1 MLPKF
6 ELSLPEQTEFLR
18 KRAFFILKILI
29 DLFLHLKIPQIFGED
44 KNGQKNG
51 YIPSM
56 GETGKIFCDRTRKIP
71 IITFG
76 KYIRTI
82 KYGQLPLKNIYK
94 HLNTDNLCIC
104 ISL

>member
-44 KNGQKNG
+44 KNGQNMATYQAWANPEKFSA
-51 YIPSM
+51 IPENYM
-56 GETGKIFCDRTRKIP
+56 WT
-71 IITFG
+71 ITFE
-76 KYIRTI
+76 KYLQTF
-82 KYGQLPLKNIYK
+82 KYG
-94 HLNTDNLCIC
+94 
-104 ISL
+104 